1 MFRKIAVI
9 LALTGLLVV
18 AQDKPAAAPARRAAS
33 TAPASPVDSVIK
45 LLKSGMSES
54 LILKTVQKQKPY
66 TPTADEMVKLKEAG
80 ASDNLIGAII
90 DPSSASAPAV
100 PAPAAANVAL
110 APAAVKAPVAPPAA
124 PPTAAP
130 VSTAAADCPAPAA
143 ISAAANAAKRRLAV
157 SPFDYSAVRTNVTA
171 MFGNDMNIGEGIR
184 AMLGVKMAQSKNV
197 VLLEREK
204 IKAVMAEQDFG
215 ATNRVKQGSQAK
227 IGKITGAD
235 AMLFGDIVIFG
246 RDDKTK
252 RNNVGGAVGSF
263 FGGRVGAAMANS
275 WTADKAVVAI
285 NLRIVDAETGET
297 LDAAEA
303 RGESTRTSTNW
314 AGMASGWKYG
324 TGGAAAGAGQ
334 SMTSSNFAET
344 IIGEATQDAVNK
356 IAAILDQKVPAIS
369 AKTRTIEGRVASMDG
384 CTLYLSVGGNDGVQ
398 VGDHF
403 EIHQILKE
411 VLDPETKEVLD
422 KQTVK
427 VGDFVVSTVRDKV
440 SIGQYG
446 GQPLSTAALGTAKGY
461 AARLVL
467 K

>member
-1 MFRKIAVI
+1 MFRKI
-9 LALTGLLVV
+9 LAISTLTGLLAV
-18 AQDKPAAAPARRAAS
+18 AQDKPAAPARKPVSTAAAS
-33 TAPASPVDSVIK
+33 PIDSVVK

-80 ASDNLIGAII
+80 ASDTLIGAII
-90 DPSSASAPAV
+90 DPSSASAPAAAAPAKPAPV
-100 PAPAAANVAL
+100 VAKEAPPSVMPTAPAAT
-110 APAAVKAPVAPPAA
+110 PATP
-124 PPTAAP
+124 
-130 VSTAAADCPAPAA
+130 AAADCPVPSGV
-143 ISAAANAAKRRLAV
+143 SAAANSGKRRLSV
-157 SPFDYSAVRTNVTA
+157 SPFDYAAVKTNVTA

-252 RNNVGGAVGSF
+252 KSGAGGAI
-263 FGGRVGAAMANS
+263 GGVLGGVWGRAGAAVSNS

-324 TGGAAAGAGQ
+324 TGGAGGGAGQ

-356 IAAILDQKVPAIS
+356 IAAILDQKVPAIA
-369 AKTRTIEGRVASMDG
+369 AKTRTVEGRVATIDG

-403 EIHQILKE
+403 EIHQIVNE
-411 VLDPETKEVLD
+411 VHDPETKEVID
-422 KQTVK
+422 RQTVK
-427 VGDFVVSTVRDKV
+427 VGDFVVGTVRDKV

-446 GQPLSTAALGTAKGY
+446 GQPLNAAALGTPKGY